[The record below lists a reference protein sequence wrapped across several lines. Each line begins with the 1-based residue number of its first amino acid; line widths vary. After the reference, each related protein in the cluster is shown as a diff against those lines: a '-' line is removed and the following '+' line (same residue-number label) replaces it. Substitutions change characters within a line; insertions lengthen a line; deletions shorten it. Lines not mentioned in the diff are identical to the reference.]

1 MKRIISTSTT
11 FTLLLATS
19 INYAVPTN
27 ANIDKEKQLRRNKK
41 KAERAESRAQHHA
54 NEIESAAPL
63 NKSEQHRGKRTKRH
77 KKQKEAELRQYAMPE
92 MTMTQRTGTTLIGS
106 SSTQENAGG
115 VLSKR
120 DQKKLERDSN
130 NKDGDEK
137 NKLVARTNASANNS
151 AADDHPVDNEGINGN
166 AKSREGNDAADSSFV
181 VVDNGST
188 SSSNNNSNSGNEGSV
203 SKKDVR
209 NQKKAMRNQVSFT

>member
-1 MKRIISTSTT
+1 
-11 FTLLLATS
+11 
-19 INYAVPTN
+19 
-27 ANIDKEKQLRRNKK
+27 
-41 KAERAESRAQHHA
+41 
-54 NEIESAAPL
+54 
-63 NKSEQHRGKRTKRH
+63 
-77 KKQKEAELRQYAMPE
+77 
-92 MTMTQRTGTTLIGS
+92 MTQRTGTTLIGS
-106 SSTQENAGG
+106 SSTQGNAGG
-115 VLSKR
+115 LSKR
-120 DQKKLERDSN
+120 DQKKLERERDSN